1 MILQL
6 LRNFWFPL
14 ATFAFVG
21 VQVKYVGLVFTPTTR
36 WIFLLL
42 LLGHLV
48 IRRRFLMG
56 LNSAFGVSLLAY
68 CIWCMLTSIWSEVP
82 ELSVA
87 KSTAF
92 VLVSLTFVSAGYF
105 WIEKRDKLNAIRYLV
120 PVATLALFAGIMGNN
135 AATIGANLKIY
146 GGLTHPNALGAM
158 IVMSLPVLL
167 WIAYKERKKPLA
179 RWIWIALVAVA
190 LAVLMRSGSRA
201 STLGA
206 AIVLILFLMSLK
218 IRVTVFYSLLI
229 MGALLIAASVDAE
242 LIHAT
247 YHDYLLKGQ
256 TEKKGILFSRERVW
270 DKSYENAI
278 AGGWFGAGYGVTIGD
293 TVFEGGLTAETYGR
307 EKGNAQL
314 AIVEETGKIGLLLY
328 FGLLLTLFTRIL
340 SAFIREK
347 HGDMKVILGLI
358 MGALCGIT
366 FTSVFE
372 AWWVAP
378 GSAESAFFWGLAGV
392 GLGLA
397 ERSRRMSRFL
407 SPSTAAS
414 RPPLIRAV
422 REQGA
427 R

>member
-1 MILQL
+1 MILRL
-6 LRNFWFPL
+6 LRNLWFPL

-21 VQVKYVGLVFTPTTR
+21 LQVKYVGLVFTPTTR

-105 WIEKRDKLNAIRYLV
+105 WVEKRSNANAIGYLI
-120 PVATLALFAGIMGNN
+120 PIAILTLCAGLMGNSE
-135 AATIGANLKIY
+135 AKIGGTNLKIY

-179 RWIWIALVAVA
+179 RWIWVALVAVA
-190 LAVLMRSGSRA
+190 LAVLIRTVSRA
-201 STLGA
+201 SILGA
-206 AIVLILFLMSLK
+206 AMVLILFLMSLK
-218 IRVTVFYSLLI
+218 IRVTAFYSLLI

-293 TVFEGGLTAETYGR
+293 TVFEGGLTAQAYGR
-307 EKGNAQL
+307 EKGNTEL
-314 AIVEETGKIGLLLY
+314 AIVEETGMVGLTLY
-328 FGLLLTLFTRIL
+328 VILLLTLFTPLI
-340 SAFIREK
+340 SAYIGEK
-347 HGDMKVILGLI
+347 DRDAKVVLGLI
-358 MGALCGIT
+358 TGGLCGIT
-366 FTSVFE
+366 VTSLFE

-378 GSAESAFFWGLAGV
+378 GSPESAFFWGLAGV
-392 GLGLA
+392 GLCLA
-397 ERSRRMSRFL
+397 EKSRRASRSGSPRPIARVPVL
-407 SPSTAAS
+407 SPAS
-414 RPPLIRAV
+414 P
-422 REQGA
+422 Q
-427 R
+427 

>member
-1 MILQL
+1 MILRL

-21 VQVKYVGLVFTPTTR
+21 VPVRYVGLVFTPTTR

-56 LNSAFGVSLLAY
+56 LNSVFGVSLLAY
-68 CIWCMLTSIWSEVP
+68 CIWCMLTSSWSEVP
-82 ELSVA
+82 ELSLA

-105 WIEKRDKLNAIRYLV
+105 WVEKRSNANAIGYLI
-120 PVATLALFAGIMGNN
+120 PIAILALCAGLMGNSE
-135 AATIGANLKIY
+135 ARIGAMKIY

-206 AIVLILFLMSLK
+206 AMVLILFLMSLK

-256 TEKKGILFSRERVW
+256 TEKKGILFSREREW

-307 EKGNAQL
+307 EKGSTEL
-314 AIVEETGKIGLLLY
+314 AIVEETGMVGLMLY
-328 FGLLLTLFTRIL
+328 VILLLTLFTPLI
-340 SAFIREK
+340 SAYIGEK
-347 HGDMKVILGLI
+347 DRDAKVVLGLI
-358 MGALCGIT
+358 TGGLCGIT
-366 FTSVFE
+366 VTSLFE

-378 GSAESAFFWGLAGV
+378 GSPESGFFWGLAGV
-392 GLGLA
+392 GLCLA
-397 ERSRRMSRFL
+397 KKSRRTSRSGSPRPIARVPVL
-407 SPSTAAS
+407 SPAS
-414 RPPLIRAV
+414 P
-422 REQGA
+422 Q
-427 R
+427 

>member
-1 MILQL
+1 MILRL
-6 LRNFWFPL
+6 LRNFWFSL

-21 VQVKYVGLVFTPTTR
+21 HPVKYVGLVFTPTTR

-56 LNSAFGVSLLAY
+56 LNSVFGVSLLAY
-68 CIWCMLTSIWSEVP
+68 CIWCMLTSSWSEVP
-82 ELSVA
+82 ELSLA

-105 WIEKRDKLNAIRYLV
+105 WVEKRSNANAIGYLIPIV
-120 PVATLALFAGIMGNN
+120 ILTLCAGLMGNSE
-135 AATIGANLKIY
+135 ATIGPNLKIY

-190 LAVLMRSGSRA
+190 LAVLMRTGSRA

-206 AIVLILFLMSLK
+206 AMVLIFFFMSSK
-218 IRVTVFYSLLI
+218 IRVAVFYSLLI
-229 MGALLIAASVDAE
+229 IGALLIAASVDAE
-242 LIHAT
+242 LIHGT

-256 TEKKGILFSRERVW
+256 TEKQGIFFSRERVW
-270 DKSYENAI
+270 NKSYENAI

-293 TVFEGGLTAETYGR
+293 TVFEGGLTAQTYGR
-307 EKGNAQL
+307 EKGNTEL
-314 AIVEETGKIGLLLY
+314 AIVEETGMVGLTLY
-328 FGLLLTLFTRIL
+328 VILLLTLFTPLI
-340 SAFIREK
+340 SAYIGEK
-347 HGDMKVILGLI
+347 DRDAKVVLGLI
-358 MGALCGIT
+358 TGSLCGIT
-366 FTSVFE
+366 VTSLFE

-378 GSAESAFFWGLAGV
+378 GSPESVFFWGLAGV
-392 GLGLA
+392 GLCLA
-397 ERSRRMSRFL
+397 EKSRRASRSGSPRPIARLPVL
-407 SPSTAAS
+407 SPAS
-414 RPPLIRAV
+414 PL
-422 REQGA
+422 
-427 R
+427 

>member
-1 MILQL
+1 MILRL
-6 LRNFWFPL
+6 PHNLWFPL

-21 VQVKYVGLVFTPTTR
+21 LQVKYVGLVFTPTTR

-135 AATIGANLKIY
+135 GATIGANLKIY

-190 LAVLMRSGSRA
+190 LAVLMRTGSRA

-206 AIVLILFLMSLK
+206 AMVLILFLMSLK
-218 IRVTVFYSLLI
+218 IRVTAFYSLLI

-307 EKGNAQL
+307 EKGNTEL
-314 AIVEETGKIGLLLY
+314 AIVEETGMVGLMLY
-328 FGLLLTLFTRIL
+328 VILLLTLFTPLI
-340 SAFIREK
+340 SAYIGEK
-347 HGDMKVILGLI
+347 DRDAKVVLGLI
-358 MGALCGIT
+358 TGGLCGIT
-366 FTSVFE
+366 VTSLFE

-378 GSAESAFFWGLAGV
+378 GSPESVFFWGLVGV
-392 GLGLA
+392 GLCLA
-397 ERSRRMSRFL
+397 EKSRRASRSGSPRPIARVPVL
-407 SPSTAAS
+407 SPAS
-414 RPPLIRAV
+414 P
-422 REQGA
+422 Q
-427 R
+427 

>member
-1 MILQL
+1 MILRL
-6 LRNFWFPL
+6 LRNLWFPL

-21 VQVKYVGLVFTPTTR
+21 LQVKYVRLVFTPTTR

-82 ELSVA
+82 ELSLA

-105 WIEKRDKLNAIRYLV
+105 WVEKRSNANAIGYLI
-120 PVATLALFAGIMGNN
+120 PIAILTLCAGLMTRAHSEATVGG
-135 AATIGANLKIY
+135 TLKIY

-190 LAVLMRSGSRA
+190 LAELMRTVSRA
-201 STLGA
+201 SILGA
-206 AIVLILFLMSLK
+206 AMVLILFLMSLK

-278 AGGWFGAGYGVTIGD
+278 AGGWFGAGYGVTIGH

-307 EKGNAQL
+307 EKGSTEL
-314 AIVEETGKIGLLLY
+314 AIVEETGMVGLMLY
-328 FGLLLTLFTRIL
+328 VILLLTLFTPLI
-340 SAFIREK
+340 SAYIGEK
-347 HGDMKVILGLI
+347 DRDAKVVLGLI
-358 MGALCGIT
+358 TGGLCGIT
-366 FTSVFE
+366 VTSLFE

-378 GSAESAFFWGLAGV
+378 GSPESVFFWGLAGV
-392 GLGLA
+392 GLCLA
-397 ERSRRMSRFL
+397 EKSRRASRSGSPRPIARVPVL
-407 SPSTAAS
+407 SPAS
-414 RPPLIRAV
+414 P
-422 REQGA
+422 Q
-427 R
+427 